1 MDMNNFVDVK
11 LLNEFEKKKQSA
23 IPDSCYS
30 GFLLFRI
37 PAIPDSCYSG
47 FELSSDL
54 ITCPDLSGSEV
65 CSCGF
70 QIRKYT
76 KFGFKI
82 RMSLYFKSE

>member
-11 LLNEFEKKKQSA
+11 LLNEFEKKKQS
-23 IPDSCYS
+23 
-30 GFLLFRI
+30 
-37 PAIPDSCYSG
+37 AIPDSCYSG

>member
-37 PAIPDSCYSG
+37 PAIPDLNLAAIS
-47 FELSSDL
+47 
-54 ITCPDLSGSEV
+54 
-65 CSCGF
+65 
-70 QIRKYT
+70 
-76 KFGFKI
+76 
-82 RMSLYFKSE
+82 